1 MKTTIQTKGMMCMGC
16 QKRLTTALDNVE
28 GIHDVDASFKT
39 GKVNFT
45 YDSDEALEN
54 AKEAIEDTGY
64 EVV

>member
-1 MKTTIQTKGMMCMGC
+1 MGC